1 MKKII
6 FSLMLII
13 TLLSYG
19 YEKIHNIH
27 RFYIYLS
34 NGVSRTCVIKSGNYE
49 WRSNGLLI
57 KDFQCDTKSLKSST
71 KISVYKETKEMQ
83 KNGYYI
89 FIHNNLI
96 VGNFKRNNK
105 QDLSFSLIMQ

>member
-1 MKKII
+1 MKKIV
-6 FSLMLII
+6 FSLILII
-13 TLLSYG
+13 TLLSHG

-34 NGVSRTCVIKSGNYE
+34 NGTSKSCVIKSGNYE

-96 VGNFKRNNK
+96 EGKFKRNNK

>member
-27 RFYIYLS
+27 RFYIILS
-34 NGVSRTCVIKSGNYE
+34 NGASKSCVIKSGKYE

-96 VGNFKRNNK
+96 EGKFKRNNK